1 MFVGHVALGFV
12 GKTLAPRVSLAWLVL
27 CTQLADVLWPLFLL
41 TGIEHARI
49 VPGITAASPLD
60 LYDYPYSHSAGAL
73 LVWSVLAASPWLYS
87 RRFREAAVVFGAV
100 FSHFVLDVISHRP
113 DMPLVPGSTLVFGLG
128 LWNSRVLSLL
138 VEGALWAVGLAVY
151 VRATRATSAFG
162 RYGLWALVALLTA
175 AWLGGMYGPPP
186 PSIRVLALS
195 ALVAAAVLVAWLWFL
210 DARRPVHAAGV
221 RPDH

>member
-1 MFVGHVALGFV
+1 LFVGHVALGFV

-41 TGIEHARI
+41 AGIEHARI

-73 LVWSVLAASPWLYS
+73 LVWSVLAASPWLYG

-113 DMPLVPGSTLVFGLG
+113 DVPLVPGSPIVFGLG

-138 VEGALWAVGLAVY
+138 VEGALWAAGLTIYA
-151 VRATRATSAFG
+151 RATRATSAFG
-162 RYGLWALVALLTA
+162 RYGLWALVALLTF

-186 PSIRVLALS
+186 PSITAVALS
-195 ALVAAAVLVAWLWFL
+195 GLIATVVFVAWLWFL
-210 DARRPVHAAGV
+210 DARRPLRAPSV
-221 RPDH
+221 RSGH